1 MNFQRVTTLI
11 QRTLSLSN
19 HFRQVVMQRV
29 MHRSSTVT
37 PHSLRFRVTKK
48 ILQLIN
54 KIGICLN
61 FLRLDLKLEWN
72 LQLEPSRES
81 QPIILFFLHPTT

>member
-1 MNFQRVTTLI
+1 MEPTTIALNCSHGVKLQLI
-11 QRTLSLSN
+11 TPHHRILPNSL
-19 HFRQVVMQRV
+19 M
-29 MHRSSTVT
+29 
-37 PHSLRFRVTKK
+37 PHSLRFTKK

-54 KIGICLN
+54 EIGICLN

-81 QPIILFFLHPTT
+81 QPIILFFLHTT